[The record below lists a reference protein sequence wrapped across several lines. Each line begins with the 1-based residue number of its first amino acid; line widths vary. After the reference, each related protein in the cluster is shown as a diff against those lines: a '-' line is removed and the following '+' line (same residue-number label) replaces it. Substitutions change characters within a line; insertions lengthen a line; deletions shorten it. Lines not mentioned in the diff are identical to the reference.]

1 MTSSWTYLKISSANL
16 AEGILTPLYL
26 SSRWFLSL
34 WYCCTVKTSFAAVT
48 PNLLS
53 HFVST
58 STRRVDKNTPHK
70 ITPTLLQ
77 PTRSKHLIE
86 PPPRESLKTRRF
98 RRPAHHTL

>member
-58 STRRVDKNTPHK
+58 STRRVDKNKPHR

-77 PTRSKHLIE
+77 PTRSKDLIE
-86 PPPRESLKTRRF
+86 PPPSECLKTQRF
-98 RRPAHHTL
+98 NRPVRQSL